1 MPGLGPSE
9 MKLSVA
15 VGAIENLETWKVNF
29 EASTC
34 KAQNFLHAKIEI
46 LDEKVK
52 VQAAQINYLEEILEI
67 EAVEEMEHIDRD
79 TGARA
84 RAVKT
89 EGDEG
94 VTNSEGGTTVKMEEM
109 FRVSK
114 ELGGSKQIKVSLSL
128 CSPLMTIAKHKNT
141 T

>member
-1 MPGLGPSE
+1 M
-9 MKLSVA
+9 
-15 VGAIENLETWKVNF
+15 
-29 EASTC
+29 
-34 KAQNFLHAKIEI
+34 
-46 LDEKVK
+46 K

-84 RAVKT
+84 RS
-89 EGDEG
+89 
-94 VTNSEGGTTVKMEEM
+94 VTTEGGTTVKMEET

-128 CSPLMTIAKHKNT
+128 CSPLMTIAKHQNRT
-141 T
+141 